1 MAVLPIRFVPEAVLR
16 QKARPVER
24 IDMILLRLLED
35 MIETMYEARGIGLAA
50 PQVGISKRVIV
61 VDIGDGPI
69 CLINPKLDEM
79 EGEEIGPEGC
89 LSIPGVQ
96 GEVKRA
102 AKLVARGVD
111 EQGRKVRIP
120 AEGLLARVFQHEV
133 DHLDG
138 RLFTDLA
145 SDIRDGTR
153 QGQEEEEEEE
163 VEA

>member
-1 MAVLPIRFVPEAVLR
+1 MPEGVLR

-24 IDMILLRLLED
+24 IDQALLRLLDD
-35 MIETMYEARGIGLAA
+35 MVETMYEARGIGLAA

-69 CLINPKLDEM
+69 ALINPRLEEL
-79 EGEEIGPEGC
+79 EGEELGSEGC
-89 LSIPGVQ
+89 LSIPGII

-102 AKLVARGVD
+102 QKLVARGVN
-111 EQGRKVRIP
+111 EQGLKVRIP
-120 AEGLLARVFQHEV
+120 ADGLLARVFQHEV

-145 SDIRDGTR
+145 VNLRDGTR
-153 QGQEEEEEEE
+153 QQDDEDDEDSDERGE
-163 VEA
+163 

>member
-1 MAVLPIRFVPEAVLR
+1 MAVLPVRFVPEGVLR

-24 IDMILLRLLED
+24 IDQALLRLLDD
-35 MIETMYEARGIGLAA
+35 MVETMYEARGIGLAA

-61 VDIGDGPI
+61 IDIGDGPLA
-69 CLINPKLDEM
+69 LINPKLEEL

-89 LSIPGVQ
+89 LSIPGII

-102 AKLVARGVD
+102 ARLVARGIN
-111 EQGRKVRIP
+111 EQGLKVRIP

-145 SDIRDGTR
+145 TNLRDGTR
-153 QGQEEEEEEE
+153 QSEEEEEDEPT
-163 VEA
+163 

>member
-1 MAVLPIRFVPEAVLR
+1 MPEAVLR

-24 IDMILLRLLED
+24 IDQALLRLLDD
-35 MIETMYEARGIGLAA
+35 MVETMYEARGIGLAA

-69 CLINPKLDEM
+69 ALINPKLDEF
-79 EGEEIGPEGC
+79 EGEEVGPEGC
-89 LSIPGVQ
+89 LSIPGIL

-102 AKLVARGVD
+102 LKCVARGLN
-111 EQGRKVRIP
+111 EQGHKVRIP

-138 RLFTDLA
+138 RLFTDMA
-145 SDIRDGTR
+145 SNLRDGTR
-153 QGQEEEEEEE
+153 QAEEEDEEE
-163 VEA
+163 VEE